1 MSKFDTAAKEILAL
15 GSYIH
20 GVQDK
25 EFNITQSIDIEFYR
39 TVQHYDI
46 LDILLWN
53 DIKAQFD
60 DVKDSWDIKLESA
73 EDRGALMKAIIKF
86 NHHKMVFIQDVT
98 SLKSVSKHLQKN
110 TQYNSNM
117 AYKMLC
123 DLSSP
128 MTSYDFS
135 RKHSIRTIF
144 QNIDIASVEM
154 TILAIDLLVESMEA
168 ELERTPLMK
177 HKYKMEKQRF
187 PILSW
192 RNIK

>member
-1 MSKFDTAAKEILAL
+1 MSKFEKAAKEILSL
-15 GSYIH
+15 GCYIH
-20 GVQDK
+20 SVQDK
-25 EFNITQSIDIEFYR
+25 ECHIAQSIDIEFYR
-39 TVQHYDI
+39 NVELDDI
-46 LDILLWN
+46 IYVLNDN
-53 DIKAQFD
+53 DIYVEED
-60 DVKDSWDIKLESA
+60 NLNLKLESA
-73 EDRGALMKAIIKF
+73 ADKNALMKAIIKF

>member
-1 MSKFDTAAKEILAL
+1 MSKFEKAAKEILAL

-25 EFNITQSIDIEFYR
+25 EFTITQSIDIEFYR
-39 TVQHYDI
+39 TVQHDDI

-73 EDRGALMKAIIKF
+73 EDRSSLMKAIIKF
-86 NHHKMVFIQDVT
+86 NWHKSNFIDDMNT
-98 SLKSVSKHLQKN
+98 LKAISKNLQKD
-110 TQYNSNM
+110 TKYNSNI
-117 AYKMLC
+117 AYKLFV
-123 DLSSP
+123 DLAILNCE
-128 MTSYDFS
+128 YDYS

-177 HKYKMEKQRF
+177 HKDEMEKQKF
-187 PILSW
+187 PMLEW